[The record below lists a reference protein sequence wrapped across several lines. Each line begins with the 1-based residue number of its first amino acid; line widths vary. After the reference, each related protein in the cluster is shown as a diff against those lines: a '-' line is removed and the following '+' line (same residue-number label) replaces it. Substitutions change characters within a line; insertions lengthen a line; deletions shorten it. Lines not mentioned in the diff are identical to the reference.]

1 MKTLSIYI
9 VMFLAATQV
18 VTGQNTKEDTLKK
31 QENNLRTD
39 TVNIDLKGISTQL
52 VNLRDSIG
60 VEMMAMDKRLMHS
73 AEPTKVS
80 LEKSKCSL
88 SIYRSELDKLIEEL
102 TVADISYITETK
114 KRSYRAVIEIRREFH
129 KILAQS
135 KTVAKG

>member
-1 MKTLSIYI
+1 MRAISIIFVFFFFLS
-9 VMFLAATQV
+9 VMGFSQ
-18 VTGQNTKEDTLKK
+18 TKEDTIKK
-31 QENNLRTD
+31 QENNLRSD

-52 VNLRDSIG
+52 INLRDSIG

-73 AEPTKVS
+73 SEPTKVS

-102 TVADISYITETK
+102 TVADISFITEAK
-114 KRSYRAVIEIRREFH
+114 KRSFRAVMDIRREFH

-135 KTVAKG
+135 KEVAKG